1 MKPLSPTLRRDEAG
15 YMVVTVMAGV
25 VPLAILSSAIV
36 MLMTTRTQSTSAR
49 MADERLVASAEAAAQ
64 EGFALVRKARSTSGF
79 GKAAERFQPATDGI
93 DNDRD
98 GEIDE
103 LDEVG
108 VAFMVHDWSGDGLD
122 NDGDGRVDEDDEDVA
137 ALIVDR
143 QRDKDG
149 VDNDRDGTT
158 DEGDENAMLELVG
171 LARPFANYAGAR
183 ERRVT
188 MWLQRSAALLPMP
201 NAAVFLGDPNSD
213 VTFNGNSFLV
223 SGIDPVTGAKVP
235 GIGVAGSTASVLTSL
250 RRNQNTLVVG
260 TGNAPSVSTVAP
272 PSPWSN
278 GNAFINDMISTYSGA
293 AEYFLQPGTYT
304 QAPQG
309 GDGKDTDGDGQVD
322 EADESWF
329 GNPDLSKMKVT
340 YAQGDLHFSGNNR
353 GAGLLVVDGNLKI
366 TGQFQWHG
374 MVIVRGNLE
383 LAGGGSQQKLILG
396 GAYIGSNVTTG
407 VEGSFSISGNA
418 VVQYSQLQM
427 QTLSNELAGY
437 RVWGFRES

>member
-1 MKPLSPTLRRDEAG
+1 MNPQSPILRCDQSG

-36 MLMTTRTQSTSAR
+36 LLMTSRTQSTSAR
-49 MADERLVASAEAAAQ
+49 MADERLVASAEAAVQ

-79 GKAAERFQPATDGI
+79 EKADELFQPATDGI

-98 GEIDE
+98 GEVDE
-103 LDEVG
+103 EDEVG
-108 VAFMVHDWSGDGLD
+108 IAYMIHDWSGDSID
-122 NDGDGRVDEDDEDVA
+122 NDGDGRVDEDDENVA

-143 QRDKDG
+143 QRDKDTI
-149 VDNDRDGTT
+149 DNDRDGTT
-158 DEGDENAMLELVG
+158 DEGDENSMLELVG
-171 LARPFANYAGAR
+171 LARPFASYAGAR

-213 VTFNGNSFLV
+213 VTFNGSSFLV
-223 SGIDPVTGAKVP
+223 SGIDSVTGASVP
-235 GIGVAGSTASVLTSL
+235 GIGVAGPTTNVVSSL
-250 RRNQNTLVVG
+250 RRSQNTLVVG
-260 TGNAPSVSTVAP
+260 TGSSPSVQTVDP
-272 PSPWSN
+272 PSPWSS

-293 AEYFLQPGTYT
+293 AEHFLQPGTYT

-309 GDGKDTDGDGQVD
+309 GDGKDSDGDGQVD

-329 GNPDLSKMKVT
+329 GNPDLTKMKVT
-340 YAQGDLHFSGNNR
+340 YAQGNLHFSGNNR

-366 TGQFQWHG
+366 TGQFLWHG
-374 MVIVRGNLE
+374 MVIVRGSLE

-396 GAYIGSNVTTG
+396 GAYIGSNVTSG

-418 VVQYSQLQM
+418 VVQYSQLKLQA
-427 QTLSNELAGY
+427 LSSELAGF